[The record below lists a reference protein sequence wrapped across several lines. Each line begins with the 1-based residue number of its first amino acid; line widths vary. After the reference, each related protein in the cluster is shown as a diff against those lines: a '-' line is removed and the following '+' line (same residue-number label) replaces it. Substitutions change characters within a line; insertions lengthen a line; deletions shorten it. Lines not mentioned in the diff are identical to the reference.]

1 MKLVFFDIECA
12 GVHKTYAKIC
22 AFGYVV
28 CDENFNILEK
38 EDILINPCGRFELT
52 DRKGEKGITLP
63 YEYAEF
69 KKYPPFPSAYKRIK
83 ELLEDKEARVFG
95 HAVLNDVKYLNL
107 ETRRFKLPSF
117 KFKFNDSQLIFMTY
131 KNDFSHQFGL
141 ESIAEN
147 LGVEFTPHRAADDA
161 YATMRIVEAMCR
173 IYGCGFDELLKKLK
187 ISAGKIENY
196 YISRP
201 QSEAFKN
208 YNKQKRIAKEQRSR
222 ARMKFNN
229 HFLRKRFV
237 KGGKL
242 KGAVFTF
249 TRAIEDD
256 LSVSLRL
263 VDKIY
268 ANGGRY
274 SQQVESAAYFVGG
287 QDDESV
293 RAKLAV
299 SNENITVID
308 IPQLEKLL
316 DD

>member
-22 AFGYVV
+22 VFGYVV

-38 EDILINPCGRFELT
+38 EDILINPRGRFELT

-63 YEYAEF
+63 YEYSEF
-69 KKYPPFPSAYKRIK
+69 KKQPSFPAVYERIK
-83 ELLEDKEARVFG
+83 NLLEDKNSYVFG

-117 KFKFNDSQLIFMTY
+117 NFRFNDSQLIFMTY

-161 YATMRIVEAMCR
+161 YATMRIVEAMCKVNN
-173 IYGCGFDELLKKLK
+173 CNFEELLKLYK
-187 ISAGKIENY
+187 ITSGKIENY
-196 YISRP
+196 NITRP
-201 QSEAFKN
+201 QSGGFRQ
-208 YNKQKRIAKEQRSR
+208 YNKQKNIEKEKRSR
-222 ARMKFNN
+222 ARIKFNN
-229 HFLRKRFV
+229 YYLKKRFL

-242 KGAVFTF
+242 GGATFTF
-249 TRAIEDD
+249 SRAIEDD
-256 LSVSLRL
+256 IAVSLAL

-268 ANGGRY
+268 AKGGRY
-274 SQQVESAAYFVGG
+274 TQQVEACTYFV
-287 QDDESV
+287 QTADDVSG
-293 RAKLAV
+293 RAKTAKAC
-299 SNENITVID
+299 EKITVLEIAD
-308 IPQLEKLL
+308 LEKLL
-316 DD
+316 ND